1 MKLKAKD
8 VFIPGAFPKYTYITR
23 QSIEYDLTYEF
34 RLTQSLNTVGFLTSI
49 VGPSKTGKT
58 VLCEKVIGPDKIVDF
73 TGNDF
78 KETEDFWVTIA
89 RKIGLPLESDH
100 TEHRTIEGQGIAGT
114 KEGIVS
120 SVTESYRSNKD
131 KVIQYFIEKDLVLV
145 LDDFHYASPSMQY
158 EIAYQ
163 LKDAIRKYFRTVVI
177 SLPHRSDDAIRKNS
191 DLSGRLNL
199 INIEPWNTNELREI
213 AVTGFR
219 QLGMNIDPALANDM
233 AQESLSSPQ
242 LMQSICLN
250 LSLLLDIDNNANP
263 DKLDHPM
270 LRRAYKMTSLNLLSY
285 KEVVRKLKNGPSTRG
300 QKRKTYPLSNN
311 EQVDIYEL
319 LLKAIAVNPPKVSL
333 FTDDIKRRIDTLLGD
348 AADKPDRLKIKNTI
362 DQVQLIIQ
370 TSEPMYQVFEYKD
383 DEVYILEPLFLF
395 YLRWGNLA

>member
-1 MKLKAKD
+1 MKLRAKD
-8 VFIPGAFPKYTYITR
+8 IFIPGAFPKYTYISR
-23 QSIEYDLTYEF
+23 QSTEYDFTYEF
-34 RLTQSLNTVGFLTSI
+34 RLTQSLSTVGFLTSI

-58 VLCEKVIGPDKIVDF
+58 VLCEKVIGQDKIVDF

-78 KETEDFWVTIA
+78 KETEDFWATIA

-100 TEHRTIEGQGIAGT
+100 TEHRTIEGHGIAGI

-145 LDDFHYASPSMQY
+145 LDDFHYASPSMQF

-199 INIEPWNTNELREI
+199 INIEPWNKGELREI
-213 AVTGFR
+213 AVTGFN
-219 QLGMNIDPALANDM
+219 QLGMNIDPAFADDM

-250 LSLLLDIDNNANP
+250 LSLLLDIDNNASF
-263 DKLDHPM
+263 DKLDYPM
-270 LRRAYKMTSLNLLSY
+270 LKKAYKMTSLNLLSY
-285 KEVVRKLKNGPSTRG
+285 KEVARKLKNGPNTRG
-300 QKRKTYPLSNN
+300 QKRKTYPVID

-319 LLKAIAVNPPKVSL
+319 LLKAIAVDPPKVSL
-333 FTDDIKRRIDTLLGD
+333 SVDEIKRRMDVLLGD

-362 DQVQLIIQ
+362 DQVQSIMQ
-370 TSEPMYQVFEYKD
+370 SSEPMYQVFEYKD

-395 YLRWGNLA
+395 YLRWGNLG